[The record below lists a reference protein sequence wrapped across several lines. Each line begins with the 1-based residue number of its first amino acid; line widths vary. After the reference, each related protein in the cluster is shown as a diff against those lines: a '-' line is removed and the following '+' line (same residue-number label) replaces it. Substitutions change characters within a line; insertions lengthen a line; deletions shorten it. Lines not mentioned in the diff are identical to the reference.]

1 MVPLQFGGPETW
13 FVLLVFA
20 LVSVPVF
27 VAVVAF
33 VSRAAGSDDDADVEE
48 RLAELERR
56 VEALESED

>member
-1 MVPLQFGGPETW
+1 MVPLQFGAPETW

-27 VAVVAF
+27 VGVVAL
-33 VSRAAGSDDDADVEE
+33 VGRSTGGDDDVEE